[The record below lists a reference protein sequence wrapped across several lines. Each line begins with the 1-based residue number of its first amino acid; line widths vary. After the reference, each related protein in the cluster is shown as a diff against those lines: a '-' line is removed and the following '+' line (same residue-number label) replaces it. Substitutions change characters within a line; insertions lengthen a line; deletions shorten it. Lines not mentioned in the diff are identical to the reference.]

1 MILDYLEKNKDITN
15 LSNYKLIAKTKYY
28 FEIHTWQDIDKLYE
42 INNFAK
48 ENNLK
53 ILFIWWGTN
62 VLFAFDLFNWIII
75 KNCLEWWNYNLNDKI
90 LDTYSNESISD
101 IAEELFN
108 NRQVIWKRFIW
119 LPWSIWWAIFWNAWC
134 FWLETENNFFKTELY
149 NIETWKIETFFK
161 KSMEFTYR
169 NSIIKKTGKYFIIK
183 ASFDLSSKE
192 EKYSSK
198 VDNIEFRET
207 KQPKWNTCGSFFKN
221 PSRELS
227 AGKLIED
234 IWLKWK
240 NIWWAYF
247 STLNANFLMN
257 DGSANYKDMLNIINL
272 AKKEVKNSFNIELIP
287 EIRIITN

>member
-247 STLNANFLMN
+247 STLHANFLMN

>member
-247 STLNANFLMN
+247 STLHANFLMN

-272 AKKEVKNSFNIELIP
+272 AKKEVKNNFNIELIP